1 MQLQP
6 DTHGDA
12 IISSATYATIM
23 PATTVRATIDTAFQ
37 KCNFLDFIDDHDSH
51 GASAV
56 ICDNG
61 IRRFRGYHVYGR
73 QTRRRL
79 SGDGKPSAK
88 TFGVVTARP
97 AARNALC
104 IEAITPGQCS
114 AYSNK
119 FRASASSQLR
129 TALWP
134 KRSK

>member
-12 IISSATYATIM
+12 IISSATYATMM

-37 KCNFLDFIDDHDSH
+37 KGNFLEIMTAQ
-51 GASAV
+51 GATAM
-56 ICDNG
+56 ICNNG

-79 SGDGKPSAK
+79 SGDVKPAE
-88 TFGVVTARP
+88 TFGVVRAKP
-97 AARNALC
+97 VALNALC
-104 IEAITPGQCS
+104 IEAITPGQCL

-129 TALWP
+129 TALPP